1 MPPKCHFGT
10 AGAKNYDGRHVA
22 CPPPFFSDRAE
33 IFLGG
38 YWVEN
43 KVRLRVSRFF
53 EQKAPPSGP
62 SAKIKFWAKLRNP
75 SQVKCLSKRV
85 LGGRVRTCHGACG
98 PTWAVTSPYHAMPR
112 HATLAHA
119 REQVDVTP
127 AKSYGILWL
136 EDSPPP
142 RRFRKHL
149 SIVRGGVNPG
159 SAGSVSIVRGVGGG
173 VESPVSRIR
182 KHC

>member
-10 AGAKNYDGRHVA
+10 AAAKNTDGRHVA

-43 KVRLRVSRFF
+43 KVRLGVSRFF

-75 SQVKCLSKRV
+75 LFSKVKCLSNRV
-85 LGGRVRTCHGACG
+85 LGVAYGPATVIADPPGLSPHPITPCPAPPTVAPAREGTVRPCWCWLSHVRTGL
-98 PTWAVTSPYHAMPR
+98 PTSSSH
-112 HATLAHA
+112 
-119 REQVDVTP
+119 
-127 AKSYGILWL
+127 LWVMDRL
-136 EDSPPP
+136 
-142 RRFRKHL
+142 RRSL
-149 SIVRGGVNPG
+149 SNSRG
-159 SAGSVSIVRGVGGG
+159 
-173 VESPVSRIR
+173 
-182 KHC
+182 